1 MLLHAEVRGDA
12 SEPSVVLLH
21 GLMGSAES
29 WHELVP
35 LLGSQGFRVVALDLP
50 GHGLSPRD
58 PALTVASAAA
68 SVVET
73 VRALG
78 GGAPVFAVGHSY
90 GGSVLAE
97 AADAL
102 GAGTAVYVDAGLAI
116 KGGADRRSL
125 TSQYAL
131 EARGRSVASLRARSE
146 YTLGRAVRE
155 ERAAARFD
163 AATSASIS
171 CGDDLVWAPAPGS
184 IVVRAS
190 PSRFVPDALAA
201 EWSEHGVDVRSIP
214 HAAHTLWYSHPDAF
228 TATLPELFAPPPL
241 SPSGR
246 TNGRVDRS
254 SRTNGRSRR

>member
-1 MLLHAEVRGDA
+1 MLLHAEVGGDA
-12 SEPSVVLLH
+12 SGPSVVLLH

-78 GGAPVFAVGHSY
+78 GGAPMFAVGHSY

-116 KGGADRRSL
+116 EGGADRRSL
-125 TSQYAL
+125 TAQYAR
-131 EARGRSVASLRARSE
+131 EAGERSVASLQARSE
-146 YTLGRAVRE
+146 HTQGRAVRE
-155 ERAAARFD
+155 ARAAARFD

-171 CGDDLVWAPAPGS
+171 CGDDLVWTPAPGS

-201 EWSEHGVDVRSIP
+201 AWSERGVDVRSIP

-228 TATLPELFAPPPL
+228 VSALPELFAPL
-241 SPSGR
+241 SVSSSGR
-246 TNGRVDRS
+246 TNGRFAGS
-254 SRTNGRSRR
+254 GRTNGRLRR